1 MTAPASPAR
10 PRTRRADDDLRR
22 RLDEQ
27 AVLIADLTDRLANRE
42 AEQAVLIA
50 ALTERLANLE
60 AEQSESRRSAS
71 AGQREMLRRLEELR
85 PVPWGPAHSEAASPS
100 AVDDLPS
107 EVPVAPADSVPAGDY
122 LRVVSRV
129 KALVRT
135 LVPVGSVVAVAS
147 RGDESLVDLDG
158 RIGWHYPRSA
168 DGRWAGYHPQDSA
181 AAVAHL
187 EELRRHGA
195 GYVLFPATARWW
207 LDHYAGL
214 RRHLET
220 SGRLILDRE
229 DTCALFA
236 LDHFDR

>member
-10 PRTRRADDDLRR
+10 PRARRADDDLRR
-22 RLDEQ
+22 RLEEQ
-27 AVLIADLTDRLANRE
+27 AD
-42 AEQAVLIA
+42 LIA
-50 ALTERLANLE
+50 ALSERLADLE
-60 AEQSESRRSAS
+60 AEHAESRRSAS
-71 AGQREMLRRLEELR
+71 AGRREVLRRLEELR
-85 PVPWGPAHSEAASPS
+85 PVPWGPPSGASAPS
-100 AVDDLPS
+100 GAEPPAEPAEFPAVDDLPA
-107 EVPVAPADSVPAGDY
+107 EVPVAPAPAVPAADY
-122 LRVVSRV
+122 VRVVSRV

-135 LVPVGSVVAVAS
+135 LVPVGSVLAVAS

-187 EELRRHGA
+187 EELHRHGA
-195 GYVLFPATARWW
+195 RFVLFPATARWW

-220 SGRLILDRE
+220 SGRLVLDRE
-229 DTCALFA
+229 DTCTLFA

>member
-1 MTAPASPAR
+1 MTAPVSPAR
-10 PRTRRADDDLRR
+10 SRPRRADDDLRR

-27 AVLIADLTDRLANRE
+27 AE
-42 AEQAVLIA
+42 LIA

-60 AEQSESRRSAS
+60 TVQVESRRLAS

-85 PVPWGPAHSEAASPS
+85 LVPWGPAPSGAAGAP
-100 AVDDLPS
+100 AADDLPA
-107 EVPVAPADSVPAGDY
+107 EVPVAPAPAVPAADY
-122 LRVVSRV
+122 ARVVSRV

-168 DGRWAGYHPQDSA
+168 DGRWAGYHPEDSA

-187 EELRRHGA
+187 DELRRHGA
-195 GYVLFPATARWW
+195 RFVLFPATARWW

-220 SGRLILDRE
+220 SGRLVLDRE

>member
-10 PRTRRADDDLRR
+10 PRARRADDDLRR

-27 AVLIADLTDRLANRE
+27 AVLIA
-42 AEQAVLIA
+42 
-50 ALTERLANLE
+50 ALTERLATLE

-85 PVPWGPAHSEAASPS
+85 PVPWGPAPSEAASPS
-100 AVDDLPS
+100 AVDDLPT
-107 EVPVAPADSVPAGDY
+107 EVPVAPADSVPAGEY
-122 LRVVSRV
+122 IRVVSRV

-158 RIGWHYPRSA
+158 RIGWHFPRST
-168 DGRWAGYHPQDSA
+168 DGRWAGYHPHDSA

-195 GYVLFPATARWW
+195 RFVLFPATARWW
-207 LDHYAGL
+207 LDYYAGL

-220 SGRLILDRE
+220 EGRLVLDRE